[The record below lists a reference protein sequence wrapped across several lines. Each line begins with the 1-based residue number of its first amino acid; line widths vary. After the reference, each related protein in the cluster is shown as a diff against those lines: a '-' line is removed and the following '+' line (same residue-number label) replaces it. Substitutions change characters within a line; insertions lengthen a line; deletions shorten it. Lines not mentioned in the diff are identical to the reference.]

1 MLTGVYVR
9 PMVLAITS
17 GTAMTHLFG
26 SRDAPNAPPDEEE
39 ILGEG
44 GVDEVKDR
52 QFVTALA
59 RGLELLR
66 AFTPQEPLLGNQEL
80 AARTGLPKP
89 TISRLTHTLTRLGY
103 LTYSERL
110 GKYQLGTG
118 VLSLGYAALS
128 NMRARQVA
136 RPLMQELADHAQAA
150 VSLGSRDRLSMVYVE
165 HCRSSS
171 ALTLRLDLGSR
182 IPIATTAM
190 GRALLAALPE
200 EERRFLMDHLARKDP
215 ERWPRIRDG
224 IDEAID
230 EYQTRGFTLSSGD
243 FDPDINAVG
252 VPFIPP
258 DGSNIMAFNCG
269 GPSFLLT
276 RKRLVSDLG
285 PRLVDLVRNVEAGIL
300 RR

>member
-1 MLTGVYVR
+1 
-9 PMVLAITS
+9 
-17 GTAMTHLFG
+17 MTHFTASPDSPKG
-26 SRDAPNAPPDEEE
+26 PDSDDEEVLDE
-39 ILGEG
+39 
-44 GVDEVKDR
+44 GVDEIKDR

-59 RGLELLR
+59 RGLEVLR
-66 AFTPQEPLLGNQEL
+66 AFTPQTPLLGNQEL

-103 LTYSERL
+103 LNYSERM

-118 VLSLGYAALS
+118 TLSLGYAALN
-128 NMRARQVA
+128 NMSVRQVA

-165 HCRSSS
+165 HCRSST

-182 IPIATTAM
+182 IPLATTAM

-200 EERRFLMDHLARKDP
+200 GERRYLMDHIARRDP
-215 ERWPRIRDG
+215 DRWPRIRDG

-230 EYQTRGFTLSSGD
+230 EYQTRGFTTSSGD
-243 FDPDINAVG
+243 WDPDVNAVG
-252 VPFIPP
+252 VPLIPP

-285 PRLVDLVRNVEAGIL
+285 PRLVDLVRNVEAGLL